1 VPDRKRA
8 IKSIA
13 VFASSRDLI
22 DPVYKKAACDLGVFL
37 ANQNYQVYFG
47 GLFIGLMDDFARS
60 ILDNN
65 GQLIGYL
72 PKNLIPY
79 ADRINVPT
87 NYEERIVDSTDE
99 SRAYMF
105 KHADAAIALAGG
117 FGTNVEISGFTE
129 QQYLLFYENPEKHIN
144 PMILYNVDGYYDG
157 MFQHLGRQVAE
168 GSVNKGHSDVV
179 QAAHTIGDIEK
190 ILSRPLRPASDYS
203 SDIQIKINR

>member
-79 ADRINVPT
+79 ADRMNNSICCSMKTPKNT
-87 NYEERIVDSTDE
+87 
-99 SRAYMF
+99 
-105 KHADAAIALAGG
+105 L
-117 FGTNVEISGFTE
+117 
-129 QQYLLFYENPEKHIN
+129 
-144 PMILYNVDGYYDG
+144 
-157 MFQHLGRQVAE
+157 
-168 GSVNKGHSDVV
+168 
-179 QAAHTIGDIEK
+179 
-190 ILSRPLRPASDYS
+190 
-203 SDIQIKINR
+203 IQ